1 YKFKTGGLVMLRFL
15 LGVVAGFAAKKYYDE
30 NKEQVDK
37 KFKKIVEIVDND
49 SVKNSDKKCCENSD
63 NNTIQAVEVV
73 R

>member
-1 YKFKTGGLVMLRFL
+1 MLRFS

-49 SVKNSDKKCCENSD
+49 SVKNSDKKCCTNSD
-63 NNTIQAVEVV
+63 NNTRQKV
-73 R
+73 